1 MAEFKGHCYR
11 SQQVFLDTGQRKSS
25 PLITHI
31 KENQAWVSP
40 ELSHPS
46 AHLFSLT
53 VVAFGV
59 SENEPMRGHS
69 RGHLQQVLRKQ
80 GQLSV
85 QVHKPKSSI
94 PRNPMLHPVCT
105 HHLAWKSQRKP
116 LGSLEKVSLS
126 AYHLLNVLEYI
137 CLIGSVVFIVPTFQ
151 IIRKI
156 DTATFKRA
164 FNLVSKQ
171 EKISQEPKEMSKS
184 TALAE
189 LGFSRALFL
198 QELRW
203 GMKEHHRTETLSFR
217 FILAEMKVK
226 CN

>member
-1 MAEFKGHCYR
+1 M
-11 SQQVFLDTGQRKSS
+11 
-25 PLITHI
+25 
-31 KENQAWVSP
+31 
-40 ELSHPS
+40 
-46 AHLFSLT
+46 
-53 VVAFGV
+53 
-59 SENEPMRGHS
+59 
-69 RGHLQQVLRKQ
+69 
-80 GQLSV
+80 
-85 QVHKPKSSI
+85 
-94 PRNPMLHPVCT
+94 
-105 HHLAWKSQRKP
+105 
-116 LGSLEKVSLS
+116 S
-126 AYHLLNVLEYI
+126 AYHLLNILECI
-137 CLIGSVVFIVPTFQ
+137 CLIGSGVFIVTTFQ

-171 EKISQEPKEMSKS
+171 EKISQKEMSKS